1 MNDALTQLARE
12 LALDATAQEALRLR
26 FGLACVQRVRHL
38 LEDSAVMACLDA
50 LARFVA
56 GSGTRTQLDAAAA
69 AAAALA
75 NHHPGSRSLDGVG
88 HAAVSASYAVA
99 NALAGRAL
107 RAAEYAAYATVYG
120 EGGYGAVQQRESFQP
135 EFDWQLEQLRR
146 LAAEVP
152 RWRLPTLGR

>member
-1 MNDALTQLARE
+1 MNDALDRLARDI
-12 LALDATAQEALRLR
+12 ALDAPAQQGLRWR
-26 FGLACVQRVRHL
+26 FGLACVQRVRYL
-38 LEDSAVMACLDA
+38 LEDAAVVACLDT
-50 LARFVA
+50 LDRFAA
-56 GSGTRTQLDAAAA
+56 GHATRAELDAAAA
-69 AAAALA
+69 EAAALA
-75 NHHPGSRSLDGVG
+75 SHHPGSRSLDGVG

-135 EFDWQLEQLRR
+135 EFDWQAETLRR

-152 RWRLPTLGR
+152 V

>member
-1 MNDALTQLARE
+1 MNDALDRLAHE
-12 LALDATAQEALRLR
+12 FALDAPSQQGLRQR

-38 LEDSAVMACLDA
+38 LEDAAVVACLDT
-50 LARFVA
+50 LTRFVA
-56 GSGTRTQLDAAAA
+56 GNASPAELAAASAEA
-69 AAAALA
+69 AQLA

-107 RAAEYAAYATVYG
+107 RAAEYAAYAAVYG

-135 EFDWQLEQLRR
+135 EFDWQVATLRR
-146 LAAEVP
+146 LAAQT
-152 RWRLPTLGR
+152 RG

>member
-1 MNDALTQLARE
+1 MNDALDRLARE
-12 LALDATAQEALRLR
+12 LALDVPARRGLSLR
-26 FGLACVQRVRHL
+26 FGLACAQRVRHL
-38 LEDSAVMACLDA
+38 LEDPAVIACLDT
-50 LARFVA
+50 LARHVA
-56 GSGTRTQLDAAAA
+56 DGASQAELEAAATEA
-69 AAAALA
+69 ASLA

-135 EFDWQLEQLRR
+135 EFDWQLETLRS
-146 LAAEVP
+146 LAAEEP
-152 RWRLPTLGR
+152 R

>member
-1 MNDALTQLARE
+1 MNDALDRLARE
-12 LALDATAQEALRLR
+12 LALEQPAHEALRLR
-26 FGLACVQRVRHL
+26 FGLACAQRVRHL
-38 LEDSAVMACLDA
+38 LEDAEVIACLDV
-50 LARFVA
+50 LAQHAA
-56 GSGTRTQLDAAAA
+56 GLASRAELEAAAA
-69 AAAALA
+69 QAAALA

-135 EFDWQLEQLRR
+135 EMDWQLACLRQ
-146 LAAEVP
+146 LAAEAP
-152 RWRLPTLGR
+152 A

>member
-1 MNDALTQLARE
+1 MNDALDRLARE
-12 LALDATAQEALRLR
+12 LALAAPAQEALRLR

-38 LEDSAVMACLDA
+38 LEDPAVVAGLDTLARHLAGEASRAELDA
-50 LARFVA
+50 
-56 GSGTRTQLDAAAA
+56 SAAT
-69 AAAALA
+69 AAALA
-75 NHHPGSRSLDGVG
+75 NHHPGSLSLDGVG

-135 EFDWQLEQLRR
+135 EFDWQVDCLRR
-146 LAAEVP
+146 LAAQ
-152 RWRLPTLGR
+152 LAA

>member
-1 MNDALTQLARE
+1 MNDALERLARE
-12 LALDATAQEALRLR
+12 LALDGDAQENLRLR

-38 LEDSAVMACLDA
+38 LEDAAVAACLDT

-56 GSGTRTQLDAAAA
+56 GQAPRAELEDAAAEA
-69 AAAALA
+69 ARLA

-107 RAAEYAAYATVYG
+107 RAADYAAYAAVYG

-135 EFDWQLEQLRR
+135 EFDWQLEHLRW
-146 LAAEVP
+146 LAARRAP
-152 RWRLPTLGR
+152 

>member
-1 MNDALTQLARE
+1 MNDALDHLARE
-12 LALDATAQEALRLR
+12 LALDAPAQEGLRLR

-38 LEDSAVMACLDA
+38 LEDAAVVACLDV
-50 LARFVA
+50 LARLVA
-56 GSGTRTQLDAAAA
+56 AGATREDLDAAAA
-69 AAAALA
+69 EAAQLA

-107 RAAEYAAYATVYG
+107 QAAEYAAYATVYG

-135 EFDWQLEQLRR
+135 EFDWQLDALRR

-152 RWRLPTLGR
+152 V

>member
-1 MNDALTQLARE
+1 MNDALDRLARE
-12 LALDATAQEALRLR
+12 LALDAPAQEALRLR

-38 LEDSAVMACLDA
+38 LEDAAVIACLDV
-50 LARFVA
+50 LVRFADGTATQAELGAAVA
-56 GSGTRTQLDAAAA
+56 EAAQ
-69 AAAALA
+69 LA

-99 NALAGRAL
+99 NALAGKAL

-135 EFDWQLEQLRR
+135 EFDWQLQALRR
-146 LAAEVP
+146 LAAETPV
-152 RWRLPTLGR
+152 

>member
-1 MNDALTQLARE
+1 MNDALDRLARE
-12 LALDATAQEALRLR
+12 LALDAAAQEALRLR

-38 LEDSAVMACLDA
+38 LEDPAVMACLDT
-50 LARFVA
+50 LARHLGGQA
-56 GSGTRTQLDAAAA
+56 SRAELDASAAEA
-69 AAAALA
+69 ARLA

-135 EFDWQLEQLRR
+135 EFDWQVDCLRR
-146 LAAEVP
+146 LAAQAA
-152 RWRLPTLGR
+152 G

>member
-1 MNDALTQLARE
+1 MHDALDHLARE
-12 LALDATAQEALRLR
+12 LSLDAAAQEGLRLR

-38 LEDSAVMACLDA
+38 LEDADVIACLDV
-50 LARFVA
+50 LGRFVDGRA
-56 GSGTRTQLDAAAA
+56 TQAELEAAAA
-69 AAAALA
+69 EAARLA

-107 RAAEYAAYATVYG
+107 RAAEYAAYASVYG
-120 EGGYGAVQQRESFQP
+120 EGGHGAVQQRESFQP
-135 EFDWQLEQLRR
+135 EFDWQLQRLRD

-152 RWRLPTLGR
+152 R

>member
-1 MNDALTQLARE
+1 VNDALGRLARE
-12 LALDATAQEALRLR
+12 LALDAPAQRPLSLR

-38 LEDSAVMACLDA
+38 LEAPGVIACLDV
-50 LARFVA
+50 LARYTA
-56 GSGTRTQLDAAAA
+56 GNASQAELEAAAA
-69 AAAALA
+69 EAAALA

-99 NALAGRAL
+99 NALAGKAL

-135 EFDWQLEQLRR
+135 EFDWQLDALRR
-146 LAAEVP
+146 LAAEAQ
-152 RWRLPTLGR
+152 G

>member
-1 MNDALTQLARE
+1 MNDALDRLARE
-12 LALDATAQEALRLR
+12 LALDAPAQQALRLR

-38 LEDSAVMACLDA
+38 LEDAAVVACLDV

-56 GSGTRTQLDAAAA
+56 AGATREDLDAAAA
-69 AAAALA
+69 EAARLA

-107 RAAEYAAYATVYG
+107 QAAEYAAYASVYA

-135 EFDWQLEQLRR
+135 EFDWQLEELRR
-146 LAAEVP
+146 LAAEMP
-152 RWRLPTLGR
+152 M

>member
-1 MNDALTQLARE
+1 MNEALDRLARE
-12 LALDATAQEALRLR
+12 LTLDAPTREGLRLR

-38 LEDSAVMACLDA
+38 LEDAGVIACLDT
-50 LARFVA
+50 LTRFVA
-56 GSGTRTQLDAAAA
+56 GDAAPAELQAAAA
-69 AAAALA
+69 EAAALA

-135 EFDWQLEQLRR
+135 EFDWQVESLRR
-146 LAAEVP
+146 LAAEQ
-152 RWRLPTLGR
+152 RG

>member
-1 MNDALTQLARE
+1 MSEALDRLARE
-12 LALDATAQEALRLR
+12 LALDAPAQRALSLR

-38 LEDSAVMACLDA
+38 LEDPAVIACLDVLVRHGNDSA
-50 LARFVA
+50 SSAELE
-56 GSGTRTQLDAAAA
+56 DAAAEA
-69 AAAALA
+69 ARLA

-135 EFDWQLEQLRR
+135 EHDWQVECLRR
-146 LAAEVP
+146 LAAEA
-152 RWRLPTLGR
+152 RG